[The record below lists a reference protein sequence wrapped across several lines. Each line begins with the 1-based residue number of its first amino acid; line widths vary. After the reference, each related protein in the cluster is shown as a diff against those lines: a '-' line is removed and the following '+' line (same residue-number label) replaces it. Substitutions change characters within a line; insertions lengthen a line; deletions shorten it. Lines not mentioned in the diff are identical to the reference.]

1 MAADN
6 HREECVLLAHLDEN
20 EELVVRL
27 ILDYESTE
35 DGWEGECADLGV
47 ATTADTLEEAREE
60 LVDLV
65 LLYLNSIAEDEDL
78 RTYLN
83 EREVRHESPA
93 AQQEEQA
100 VRLLA
105 VAGITA

>member
-1 MAADN
+1 MAAEN
-6 HREECVLLAHLDEN
+6 YREECVLLADLDNAEH
-20 EELVVRL
+20 LVVRL
-27 ILDYESTE
+27 GLAYESTE
-35 DGWEGECADLGV
+35 YGWEGECEALGV

-60 LVDLV
+60 LMDLV

-78 RTYLN
+78 RAYLN
-83 EREVRHESPA
+83 GQGIRYDTPA
-93 AQQEEQA
+93 SQQEEQP